1 MAGIETENFSFYLAR
16 YTFATLSLRKGAST
30 REIMEGLGHSDIS
43 ITETYLEG
51 FADSELDDIFEK
63 RLKKL

>member
-1 MAGIETENFSFYLAR
+1 
-16 YTFATLSLRKGAST
+16 
-30 REIMEGLGHSDIS
+30 MEGLGHSDIS